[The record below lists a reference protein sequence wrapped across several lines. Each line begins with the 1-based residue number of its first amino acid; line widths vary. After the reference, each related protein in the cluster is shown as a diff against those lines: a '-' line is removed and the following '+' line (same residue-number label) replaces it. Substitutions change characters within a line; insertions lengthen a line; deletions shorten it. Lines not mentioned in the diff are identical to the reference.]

1 MTINCGGIWNEVI
14 LGNQLST
21 KIFEIE
27 LKNNNTDVKIVK

>member
-14 LGNQLST
+14 LGKQLST

-27 LKNNNTDVKIVK
+27 LKNC